1 LILVWLRTKIKLSMT
16 QHLIFNENIKSLN
29 LSRIKKLNSAFYL
42 TKFRQYYKISLI
54 LLLIMNIQPS
64 SQDSSTSILFLKLLF
79 LNYLLCFSGP
89 TVLAA
94 CFNKK
99 KKVLNYH
106 HRKIKQIISS
116 FLYTVFH
123 LILKCDHDRR
133 ALIKMTANVIFYHNG
148 HFSEFR

>member
-1 LILVWLRTKIKLSMT
+1 MT

-29 LSRIKKLNSAFYL
+29 LSRIKKVNSAFYL

-99 KKVLNYH
+99 KKY
-106 HRKIKQIISS
+106 
-116 FLYTVFH
+116 
-123 LILKCDHDRR
+123 
-133 ALIKMTANVIFYHNG
+133 
-148 HFSEFR
+148 